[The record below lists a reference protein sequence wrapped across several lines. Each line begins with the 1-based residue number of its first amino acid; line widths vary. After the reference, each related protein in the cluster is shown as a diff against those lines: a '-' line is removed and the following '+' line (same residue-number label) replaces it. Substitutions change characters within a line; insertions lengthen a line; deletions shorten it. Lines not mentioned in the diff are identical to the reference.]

1 MAGSASNGVW
11 ALLATS
17 GLIWAHAPV
26 SAQAEAGAPQQA
38 EVQPGDII
46 VTATRQG
53 DALLS
58 RVPMSI
64 SAKTQEALDQQGV
77 KTASDLSRLVPALR
91 IDDMGATASNIS
103 IRGVRSEVGTAT
115 TGVYLDDTAL
125 QARTLGGSASG
136 GGAFIPPLFDLERV
150 EVLKGPQGTLYGGS
164 SQGGTVRFIS
174 VQPSLTVSSISA
186 RAEINQVDQG
196 ELGYEVGVAAGIPL
210 IDGVMGLRVAAF
222 ERHVGGY
229 LNYIDRRNPGTPIAQ
244 DENWRQ
250 QRLFR
255 AALAIEPTT
264 NLRITPSFVYAYDK
278 KNKFDEIYRSIP
290 AYTTPAYGTYYTA
303 PPAGS
308 PAGTPA
314 RGAPFGGTIA
324 TGGTGGLLPAG
335 YVPPT
340 TSGVVTDIPGAN
352 GRPVWVHA
360 AHTYPALNLG
370 DYDSLEVTNVADS
383 YTGAITPERNG
394 RANEMYLGTA
404 SIDLDLGDVQI
415 KSVSSYLKDSGKGT
429 FTSSLISG
437 VNITSTTG
445 YAPSTNSPFIFD
457 AVAPIVSLFDFF
469 AEREAKSQ
477 EVRLTYGNPDVPVS
491 FVIGGYWSDAT
502 TKSDSINTND
512 RSAGRLATYGI
523 GQTFFAVHSAADVA
537 SLIQQ
542 RVVQNLSETSTAIFG
557 EATFAVT
564 DKLKLI
570 AGARYSRE
578 KISYD
583 QRTWGLLTNA
593 AFGVGTSITGGSV
606 EKPFTPK
613 VSLSYQADENNL
625 FYATAAKG
633 YRIGGVQGQAN
644 PTVCANDLAALNIT
658 NTPATYG
665 SDTVWNYEAG
675 AKLRLF
681 DRALQLQG
689 AIFRVKWNKPQ
700 TPYRLPTCAFQ
711 YTTNIGE
718 AVSQGFDLQGNL
730 RVAQGFSIDFA
741 VGYTDAH
748 FTQDVLTQPN
758 AAGVRSL
765 LVGKGM
771 KLMEVPEWTG
781 SVGARYEFAV
791 NTNWKGYLF
800 GSYQY
805 TGSYK
810 NTLGPGVLSYAPDAF
825 TTPAIANVM
834 ARVGMSNDH
843 WDISLFADN
852 LFANKTLRL
861 NDLVGRASCRD
872 TACSAWNSNFP
883 LIHGT
888 ALRPR
893 TIGLTATVKY

>member
-1 MAGSASNGVW
+1 MNGATSHLIRILLGSAALAVSW
-11 ALLATS
+11 APTM
-17 GLIWAHAPV
+17 
-26 SAQAEAGAPQQA
+26 AQEASDAA
-38 EVQPGDII
+38 DEKNDMDIV

-64 SAKTQEALDQQGV
+64 SAKTQESLDQLGI
-77 KTASDLSRLVPALR
+77 KTANDISRIVPALR
-91 IDDMGATASNIS
+91 IDDVGAAASNIS
-103 IRGVRSEVGTAT
+103 IRGVRSEVGSAT
-115 TGVYLDDTAL
+115 TGVYVDDTAL
-125 QARTLGGSASG
+125 QARSLGGSASG
-136 GGAFIPPLFDLERV
+136 GGAFIPPIFDLERV

-174 VQPSLTVSSISA
+174 VQPSLTTASVSG
-186 RAEINQVDQG
+186 RAEVNSVEQG
-196 ELGYEVGVAAGIPL
+196 DPGYEFGIAAGLPL
-210 IDGVMGLRVAAF
+210 IQDVMGLRVAIF

-229 LNYIDRRNPGTPIAQ
+229 LNYLDRRNTATPVSK
-244 DENWRQ
+244 DDNWRD
-250 QRLFR
+250 QRLVR
-255 AALAIEPTT
+255 ATLAIEPTPD
-264 NLRITPSFVYAYDK
+264 LRITPQFVYAYDK
-278 KNKFDEIYRSIP
+278 KNKFDEIYRDTP
-290 AYTTPAYGTYYTA
+290 GYTTPAYGTYYN
-303 PPAGS
+303 
-308 PAGTPA
+308 AGTPA
-314 RGAPFGGTIA
+314 RGAPFGGTVA

-340 TSGVVTDIPGAN
+340 TSGVVTNVPGGN
-352 GRPVWVHA
+352 GRQIWVHA
-360 AHTYPALNLG
+360 AHTYPTLDLG
-370 DYDSLEVTNVADS
+370 DYDSLEVTNVADN
-383 YTGAITPERNG
+383 YTGPITPDRNG
-394 RANEMYLGTA
+394 RTNEMYLGTI
-404 SIDLDLGDVQI
+404 SIDLDVGDVNI
-415 KSVSSYLKDSGKGT
+415 KSVSSYLKDSGEGT

-457 AVAPIVSLFDFF
+457 AVGPIVSLFDFF

-477 EVRLTYGNPDVPVS
+477 EVRVTYAPSDGPLS
-491 FVIGGYWSDAT
+491 FVIGGYWSQADT
-502 TKSDSINTND
+502 TSDSINTND
-512 RSAGRLATYGI
+512 RSAGRLATFGI
-523 GQTFFAVHSAADVA
+523 GQTYFPVHTAEDIA
-537 SLIQQ
+537 SQIQQ
-542 RVVQNLSETSTAIFG
+542 RVVQNLKETSTAIYG
-557 EATFAVT
+557 EANYEVT
-564 DKLKLI
+564 EKLKLTL
-570 AGARYSRE
+570 GARYSRE

-593 AFGVGTSITGGSV
+593 PFGVGTAVAGGSV

-613 VSLSYQADENNL
+613 VSLSYQATEDNL
-625 FYATAAKG
+625 FYVTAAKG
-633 YRIGGVQGQAN
+633 YRIGGVQGQAS
-644 PTVCANDLAALNIT
+644 PTVCANDLAALGIT
-658 NTPATYG
+658 NTPSTYG

-689 AIFRVKWNKPQ
+689 SIFRVKWNKPQ

-711 YTTNIGE
+711 FTTNIGE
-718 AVSQGFDLQGNL
+718 AVSQGFDLQGTL
-730 RVAQGFSIDFA
+730 RAARGFTIDFA
-741 VGYTDAH
+741 LGYTDAH
-748 FTQDVLTQPN
+748 FTQDVLTEPN
-758 AAGVRSL
+758 AAGVRQL

-781 SVGARYEFAV
+781 SISARYEFAV
-791 NTNWKGYLF
+791 NADWQSYLF

-805 TGSYK
+805 VGSYK

-825 TTPAIANVM
+825 TTPAIPNVM
-834 ARVGMSNDH
+834 ARVGIANEN

-872 TACSAWNSNFP
+872 TACTAWNSNFP